1 MNATIDWLDDPEVF
15 RVNQLEAH
23 SDHVIYGSKSEINT
37 ASSRIQSLN
46 GIWKFKYSKNAQS
59 RPVDFY
65 KRILIA
71 VILMK

>member
-46 GIWKFKYSKNAQS
+46 I
-59 RPVDFY
+59 